1 MLGSSLSTFYQP
13 YIGDILLETLPY
25 TFANL
30 RSLFLSTHFEMYGIL
45 STFCLLRNAPN
56 LEDLEIVIINN
67 QEQETEANA
76 EFQNTQWTDGMCAS
90 LHVVKINDI
99 SCFLN
104 EMCFIEL
111 VLSKAT
117 ALRKMSIS
125 LGDECIMSEENAL
138 SKLYTYRRAS
148 PSAQVFFE
156 GKNTLRQGHRGATGN
171 SRGSGQDP
179 HPEWSHQ
186 AKTGKAPNAPSRCI
200 VIWRR
205 LPNGPSSINFPPKQ
219 TTITYLLGKI
229 PEQGGFAL
237 CTTKP
242 RSQKGQRCTIPTTCR
257 HMSHAVGH
265 TGPMVST
272 RQACSLRLY
281 K

>member
-1 MLGSSLSTFYQP
+1 
-13 YIGDILLETLPY
+13 LETLPY

-125 LGDECIMSEENAL
+125 LGDECSMSEENAL

-148 PSAQVFFE
+148 PSAQVFF
-156 GKNTLRQGHRGATGN
+156 KGN
-171 SRGSGQDP
+171 
-179 HPEWSHQ
+179 
-186 AKTGKAPNAPSRCI
+186 
-200 VIWRR
+200 
-205 LPNGPSSINFPPKQ
+205 
-219 TTITYLLGKI
+219 YLY
-229 PEQGGFAL
+229 FN
-237 CTTKP
+237 
-242 RSQKGQRCTIPTTCR
+242 
-257 HMSHAVGH
+257 
-265 TGPMVST
+265 
-272 RQACSLRLY
+272 
-281 K
+281 

>member
-13 YIGDILLETLPY
+13 
-25 TFANL
+25 
-30 RSLFLSTHFEMYGIL
+30 
-45 STFCLLRNAPN
+45 
-56 LEDLEIVIINN
+56 IINN

-125 LGDECIMSEENAL
+125 LGDECSMSEENAL

-148 PSAQVFFE
+148 PSAQVFFKE
-156 GKNTLRQGHRGATGN
+156 QKIQATL
-171 SRGSGQDP
+171 
-179 HPEWSHQ
+179 
-186 AKTGKAPNAPSRCI
+186 
-200 VIWRR
+200 
-205 LPNGPSSINFPPKQ
+205 L
-219 TTITYLLGKI
+219 
-229 PEQGGFAL
+229 
-237 CTTKP
+237 
-242 RSQKGQRCTIPTTCR
+242 TC
-257 HMSHAVGH
+257 
-265 TGPMVST
+265 
-272 RQACSLRLY
+272 Y
-281 K
+281 

>member
-1 MLGSSLSTFYQP
+1 MTKNKSWGCVDARYFN
-13 YIGDILLETLPY
+13 LLAP
-25 TFANL
+25 
-30 RSLFLSTHFEMYGIL
+30 HFSGCK
-45 STFCLLRNAPN
+45 S
-56 LEDLEIVIINN
+56 
-67 QEQETEANA
+67 
-76 EFQNTQWTDGMCAS
+76 
-90 LHVVKINDI
+90 
-99 SCFLN
+99 
-104 EMCFIEL
+104 
-111 VLSKAT
+111 
-117 ALRKMSIS
+117 
-125 LGDECIMSEENAL
+125 
-138 SKLYTYRRAS
+138 
-148 PSAQVFFE
+148 

-171 SRGSGQDP
+171 SRGSGHDP